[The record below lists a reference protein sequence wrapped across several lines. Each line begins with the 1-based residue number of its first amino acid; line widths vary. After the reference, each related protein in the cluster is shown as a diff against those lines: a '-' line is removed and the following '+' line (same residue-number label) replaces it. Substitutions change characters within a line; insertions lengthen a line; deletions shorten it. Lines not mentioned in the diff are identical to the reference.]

1 MTAHRVLYFDR
12 DYVTTVFFDIMVL
25 VVRLIEMRILHGQT
39 DALII

>member
-1 MTAHRVLYFDR
+1 
-12 DYVTTVFFDIMVL
+12 VFFDIMVL